1 MILFDWLKRQAWKVR
16 NKYFVMQSRIFS
28 DFFIDNFMEEKQEKI
43 VASPSRAFADI
54 GRYFVCGYTS
64 GHQEATLKTIHQ
76 MPKVPYQLW
85 TKPYFDDDPRTPS
98 EFWEWW
104 NS

>member
-1 MILFDWLKRQAWKVR
+1 MILTDWLKRQARKV
-16 NKYFVMQSRIFS
+16 KKKV
-28 DFFIDNFMEEKQEKI
+28 QEKI
-43 VASPSRAFADI
+43 GVSPSRSFAVM
-54 GRYFVCGYTS
+54 GAKFYHGVNAAN
-64 GHQEATLKTIHQ
+64 QEATLKTIHQ

-85 TKPYFDDDPRTPS
+85 IKPYFDDDPKTPS

>member
-1 MILFDWLKRQAWKVR
+1 MILFDWLRRQARKVK
-16 NKYFVMQSRIFS
+16 NKVQ
-28 DFFIDNFMEEKQEKI
+28 DK
-43 VASPSRAFADI
+43 VAVSPSRAFADF
-54 GRYFVCGYTS
+54 GRHFVHGWRS
-64 GHQEATLKTIHQ
+64 GDQEATLKTIHQ